1 MTGKKNPVYSNV
13 KKKKYNIKHEEKK
26 RKKKKNYS
34 MEHSNVMQMKPSTS
48 YTIVTICTGYRFH
61 KAANVKEEEEKK
73 RREEDMHGI
82 VYIGD
87 NESRSFARVRE
98 RERDSPKISRNLLQ
112 RI

>member
-1 MTGKKNPVYSNV
+1 
-13 KKKKYNIKHEEKK
+13 
-26 RKKKKNYS
+26 

-61 KAANVKEEEEKK
+61 KAANVKEEKK
-73 RREEDMHGI
+73 RKEEDMHGI

-87 NESRSFARVRE
+87 NESRSFERE
-98 RERDSPKISRNLLQ
+98 REREKPKISRNLLQ

>member
-1 MTGKKNPVYSNV
+1 
-13 KKKKYNIKHEEKK
+13 
-26 RKKKKNYS
+26 

-98 RERDSPKISRNLLQ
+98 REREIAQKFPETCCKEYNFDDKK
-112 RI
+112 